1 MRLNAALEYEKVRE
15 NDSNWN
21 KVVLHKDGHFYHA
34 YEWSAWLIK
43 TFVCTEA
50 FQKARQDN
58 SILSALHFITKN
70 NDYVMLGFPLES
82 LSKYIPGYEDVKA
95 LEGDDLEITIAL
107 PVDEDRTFES
117 MSESFSAWRTECPI
131 KEPPNKGAGKNALKG
146 VSQAAVLSRSGIFQI
161 AAQVMAYPVEKST
174 PAENIEFISS
184 LKQQVAQL
192 L

>member
-1 MRLNAALEYEKVRE
+1 MRLNAALEYEKLRE
-15 NDSNWN
+15 DESNWN
-21 KVVLHKDGHFYHA
+21 KLILHKDGKFYHA

-43 TFVCTEA
+43 TVVCTEE

-82 LSKYIPGYEDVKA
+82 LSKYIPKYEDVKA
-95 LEGDDLEITIAL
+95 LEGDDIEITIAL
-107 PVDEDRTFES
+107 PVDEGRTYES
-117 MSESFSAWRTECPI
+117 MSEAFGAWRAECPV
-131 KEPPNKGAGKNALKG
+131 KEPNKGAGKNVLKG
-146 VSQAAVLSRSGIFQI
+146 VSQAAVLNRSGIFQI
-161 AAQVMAYPVEKST
+161 VAQVMAYPVEKST
-174 PAENIEFISS
+174 PSENIEFISN